1 MLRAHISDARALRE
15 APTPVLQQ
23 NVCLQPVEQILAET
37 FDCDR
42 CGQQFATAAACKRH
56 IFLVHLSEEEQGER
70 QEAVKS
76 HATAASASM
85 AHAKQGM
92 PWCRHCDRKF
102 QNWPNFYYHISS
114 LSCEGLRTLHQ
125 SKDFGLA
132 IADMT
137 EALVERPLILEQA
150 KSCTWLD
157 LANSPEV
164 IKNVQHCPECHHW
177 VATPQYLKRHMKAKH
192 PELAQLVDDCTEFV
206 RKSNVS
212 ITSPCRYCNVAFQ
225 RRDAHLRSCAGL
237 FCGAFVCSRIAR
249 GPPLPFAKHGRVQDR
264 SQGPGGVHTGTSD
277 DRVSHPAGQPG
288 VRTTPLVRHGSADG
302 DHVQQA
308 SGPGNRT
315 GAMEGRRRRGYA
327 RPSGAGP
334 MQRARETPEKATRN
348 SRTGHTQS
356 LGAAT
361 NGATIGRMHRRE
373 GSYLKEIQALRHRM
387 DLLTTLVLRHDNQ
400 LTIDAQDK
408 SFMIF
413 VRTDV
418 EGNLGAIPLR
428 GRATVERAENHIPR
442 EAHSS
447 HAGDTHPEA
456 AQRGCGPLQQDHG
469 LRGQDLAGSTAGVGD
484 RAGDAGG
491 HEMGSGTSQAC
502 SERPVRPA
510 GSCRGETTPSGYDSV
525 ECKPPGG
532 ESFPC
537 NPANGRAVLFPHH
550 ELHDGCG
557 TEDQGSW
564 RNVASTQQAVPLLGM
579 GDEWS
584 LSSPCTVDE
593 GHHGSAR
600 GTGSGRPEGSGQR
613 QRAKGQPRRGE
624 TQILSSILI
633 NRSNH
638 CYTNA
643 LVRSLQFLPV
653 QCDSEGILPP
663 KMGGLLKGFRAAAK
677 PVVIWDNPF
686 WKAVFGR
693 WRNRDMQHDVAD
705 FLAHMIQCCPEM
717 PSLLGVEWEART
729 SENGLI
735 ETRDRGC
742 SLPLSVSPSSEVL
755 SGRSMTTVQRVV
767 DDWCRQEARHA
778 AIVIPKVLVLQLG
791 RFDRDAVGAVT
802 RKWMYD
808 IIPDRVLM
816 FPVFDGEWGVT
827 QVPMRLSSV
836 IMHRGETPQTG
847 HYRTILNVNDQLML
861 ADDNCQIRLCEAG
874 DLSAMNT
881 DSYLFFYRLI

>member
-1 MLRAHISDARALRE
+1 M
-15 APTPVLQQ
+15 
-23 NVCLQPVEQILAET
+23 
-37 FDCDR
+37 
-42 CGQQFATAAACKRH
+42 AACRTEAKALEESTQELRM
-56 IFLVHLSEEEQGER
+56 IESLIQPGSLGFGQRPWYDTAVPMEIMSSRPVGPETEPELWKEEE
-70 QEAVKS
+70 
-76 HATAASASM
+76 
-85 AHAKQGM
+85 
-92 PWCRHCDRKF
+92 
-102 QNWPNFYYHISS
+102 
-114 LSCEGLRTLHQ
+114 EGLRP
-125 SKDFGLA
+125 SKWR
-132 IADMT
+132 
-137 EALVERPLILEQA
+137 RPDAKGQGDTGKGHSQQQDWTYA
-150 KSCTWLD
+150 KSWSSNEWGNDWTNAQAGGELPQG
-157 LANSPEV
+157 NPSPE
-164 IKNVQHCPECHHW
+164 
-177 VATPQYLKRHMKAKH
+177 
-192 PELAQLVDDCTEFV
+192 AQ
-206 RKSNVS
+206 NG
-212 ITSPCRYCNVAFQ
+212 SPDYA
-225 RRDAHLRSCAGL
+225 
-237 FCGAFVCSRIAR
+237 CSPAR
-249 GPPLPFAKHGRVQDR
+249 QSA
-264 SQGPGGVHTGTSD
+264 D
-277 DRVSHPAGQPG
+277 DRRPGQIVHDLRANRCG
-288 VRTTPLVRHGSADG
+288 GELGG
-302 DHVQQA
+302 D
-308 SGPGNRT
+308 
-315 GAMEGRRRRGYA
+315 
-327 RPSGAGP
+327 
-334 MQRARETPEKATRN
+334 
-348 SRTGHTQS
+348 
-356 LGAAT
+356 
-361 NGATIGRMHRRE
+361 
-373 GSYLKEIQALRHRM
+373 
-387 DLLTTLVLRHDNQ
+387 
-400 LTIDAQDK
+400 
-408 SFMIF
+408 
-413 VRTDV
+413 
-418 EGNLGAIPLR
+418 PLR